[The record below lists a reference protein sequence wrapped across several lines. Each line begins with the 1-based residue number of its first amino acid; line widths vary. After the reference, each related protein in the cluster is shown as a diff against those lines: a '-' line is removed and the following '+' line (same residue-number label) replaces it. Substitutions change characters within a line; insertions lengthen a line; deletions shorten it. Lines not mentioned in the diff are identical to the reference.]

1 MAEITGAEFKTH
13 KDKIDDTADSDHA
26 SDCARLT
33 AALVGDRPQERVGV
47 MMMVMMRHTGKS
59 LNKTGGEP
67 KRRRV

>member
-13 KDKIDDTADSDHA
+13 KDKIDDTADSDHT

-59 LNKTGGEP
+59 LNKTRGEP